1 LLARPDA
8 MSSNMA
14 SGLFVFR
21 LQMTSPRRADQAIKT
36 SLADR
41 LLAAQLGALAF
52 LLGCYEL
59 FDPDIWWHLRSGQW
73 ILEHHRVPL
82 LDIFTFSSSDLVWVD
97 LHWGFQVPLAL
108 AYTLAGVAGMILMA
122 SAAGCAAVLIAMTA
136 REPDWPRWVAA
147 LCWLPALA
155 LMAMRFDPRPEMFS
169 LVYLACF
176 LAVLVRADQRPML
189 AWFLPFVQV
198 LWVNTHGLFVLGPI
212 VLGCYLVEC
221 AARTWQPSENTLD
234 DITPKM
240 RPLWQYL
247 LPVAAAVAV
256 ACLLNPY
263 GMRGAIFPLEL
274 FPKISDPASPYKA
287 YVDEFMSLQRVMLDQ
302 KRGAPWLHP
311 HARTQIFLL
320 LLLPWSFVLP
330 AAWERWRMP
339 SGGSEG
345 AGAKGNTAWLSGLVA
360 VCTLSLAAVVCLP
373 LPGTPR
379 DLVGIGRAIPAMM
392 VFFGGGAALLL
403 AIRSRLASA
412 TLLVGSASLAAWTAW
427 LPAYLFD
434 DRSTRYG
441 LSTTSLAYIGA
452 GLGMLSLAL
461 IVRAR
466 ASIFRLLLLA
476 TFTYLSFQAIRNI
489 NLFGLVAGAVLAW
502 NLSEWIARLS
512 MGRPPRFAGWAAPGF
527 VAGLIML
534 WALAFVTDRYYVL
547 MGNTTHFGLRER
559 PLTFGHNAARFAGQ
573 PGLPGRALVFDLGQ
587 TGVYIY
593 HNGPHRK
600 VFMDARLEVPSRST
614 FQTYVRIEE
623 WLNKN
628 DPRWDSAIARLG
640 DPLVLIS
647 HDGWA
652 EAEAALL
659 THPRWRCI
667 YFDSIAS
674 LFVTRTGPTSS
685 PEFPDQNFM
694 ASRFANGPETT
705 VSVDAKTAEVEATTL
720 LQLSRA
726 IRKRGGDPWRRRI
739 PILVRAH
746 DLTRARIAGE
756 RRNAAYLWR
765 QLGHIEW
772 EATPDLTRP
781 PPGPSDAWD
790 PATGLSWARAT
801 YCFRRALEAKPD
813 DAPTLR
819 SLAECLGARG
829 MTDAKRE
836 VELVLAR
843 KNSGDRSRI
852 VAAQHPS
859 VPAGLSW
866 SAADGLAANCLHLGD
881 PDSARRVWNEA
892 PAPSPALRLTRLAE
906 ADLAALDASTA
917 LTRCQAAV
925 RLDPTLGE
933 AWYVLAVAAFDSG
946 TASAALDACREGMK
960 HELTPAQR
968 ETLDGVRRGLGSYV
982 QTKQD

>member
-1 LLARPDA
+1 
-8 MSSNMA
+8 
-14 SGLFVFR
+14 VFR
-21 LQMTSPRRADQAIKT
+21 IQMTSPHRAGQAIKT
-36 SLADR
+36 SRAER
-41 LLAAQLGALAF
+41 LLAAELGALAF

-73 ILEHHRVPL
+73 ILEHHRVPF
-82 LDIFTFSSSDLVWVD
+82 LDVFTFSSSDLVWVD
-97 LHWGFQVPLAL
+97 LHWGFQVALAL
-108 AYTLAGVAGMILMA
+108 AYALAGVTGMILLA
-122 SAAGCAAVLIAMTA
+122 SAAGCAAVLIAITA
-136 REPDWPRWVAA
+136 REPNWPRSVAA

-176 LAVLVRADQRPML
+176 LAVLVRVDQRPLL

-234 DITPKM
+234 NTTPKM

-263 GMRGAIFPLEL
+263 GMRGAMFPLEL

-302 KRGAPWLHP
+302 KRGGTGVHP
-311 HARTQIFLL
+311 QVRTQIFLL

-330 AAWERWRMP
+330 AAWERWRMS
-339 SGGSEG
+339 SGESEG
-345 AGAKGNTAWLSGLVA
+345 AGAKRNIAWLSGLVA
-360 VCTLSLAAVVCLP
+360 VCSLSLATVVCLP

-379 DLVGIGRAIPAMM
+379 QLVGIGHAIPAM
-392 VFFGGGAALLL
+392 VLFFGGGVALLL
-403 AIRSRLASA
+403 AVRSRLASA

-427 LPAYLFD
+427 LSAYLFD
-434 DRSTRYG
+434 DGSTGYF
-441 LSTTSLAYIGA
+441 LSTALLVYIGA
-452 GLGMLSLAL
+452 GLGVLSLAL

-466 ASIFRLLLLA
+466 ASIFRVLLLA

-489 NLFGLVAGAVLAW
+489 NLFGLVGGAVLAW

-512 MGRPPRFAGWAAPGF
+512 MGRPHRIAAWVAPGL
-527 VAGLIML
+527 VTGLVTL
-534 WALAFVTDRYYVL
+534 WAVGVVTDRYFVL
-547 MGNTTHFGLRER
+547 MGGTTHFGLRER
-559 PLTFGHNAARFAGQ
+559 PLTFGHDAARFAGQ

-628 DPRWDSAIARLG
+628 DPRWDNAIARLG
-640 DPLVLIS
+640 GPLVLIS

-674 LFVTRTGPTSS
+674 VFVTRTGPTSS
-685 PEFPDQNFM
+685 PEFSDHDFM
-694 ASRFANGPETT
+694 ATRFANGPAATAAID
-705 VSVDAKTAEVEATTL
+705 VHSDAAEATAL
-720 LQLSRA
+720 LPLSRA
-726 IRKRGGDPWRRRI
+726 VRKRGGDPWTWRI
-739 PILVRAH
+739 PILVRAY
-746 DLTRARIAGE
+746 DLTRARIASE
-756 RRNAAYLWR
+756 RRNAAPLWR

-772 EATPDLTRP
+772 EATPDLTHK
-781 PPGPSDAWD
+781 PPGLSDAWD

-813 DAPTLR
+813 DALTLR
-819 SLAECLGARG
+819 SLAECFGVRRMA
-829 MTDAKRE
+829 DAKRE
-836 VELVLAR
+836 VELGLAR
-843 KNSGDRSRI
+843 KNLGERSHI
-852 VAAQHPS
+852 LAAQHPS
-859 VPAGLSW
+859 LPAGLSW
-866 SAADGLAANCLHLGD
+866 SAANRLAANYLHLGD
-881 PDSARRVWNEA
+881 PDAARRLWSEG
-892 PAPSPALRLTRLAE
+892 PAPSPALGLTRLAE
-906 ADLAALDASTA
+906 ADLAALDASA
-917 LTRCQAAV
+917 AAARCREAIKLA
-925 RLDPTLGE
+925 PTLGE

-946 TASAALDACREGMK
+946 TANAALNACREGMK

-968 ETLDGVRRGLGSYV
+968 EALNNISRRLSRYT
-982 QTKQD
+982 QPDRE